1 MSGGGGRRWL
11 VPLALL
17 VTGVLAFLATRFE
30 ADGIES
36 DLLARSRS
44 ALAHAGLSA
53 ASVSFDGRDGTVSGV
68 SGREAEWA
76 VGVVAGVEGVR
87 TAEAAEP
94 TTKRKPGVPQDVRQ
108 RLQAELDGLLATQ
121 PISFQPD
128 TAVLTPEGESAM
140 TAVLDLL
147 GTTPTDVR
155 FDVGGHVARLPGG
168 DPAGARA
175 LSQARAD
182 AVAQRLIASGIANTR
197 VTAIGY
203 GDTRPLSPSGDTSAD
218 RRVEI
223 TVR

>member
-1 MSGGGGRRWL
+1 MSGGGGRPWL

-17 VTGVLAFLATRFE
+17 VTGALAFLATRFE

-44 ALAHAGLSA
+44 ALADAGLPG
-53 ASVSFDGRDGTVSGV
+53 ASVSFEGRDATVSGL
-68 SGREAEWA
+68 SAREAEWA

-87 TAEAAEP
+87 AADAAESTP
-94 TTKRKPGVPQDVRQ
+94 RREPGVPEDARQ

-140 TAVLDLL
+140 TAVLELL
-147 GTTPTDVR
+147 GTTPTDIR
-155 FDVGGHVARLPGG
+155 FEVGGHVARLPGG

-175 LSQARAD
+175 LSQERAD

-203 GDTRPLSPSGDTSAD
+203 GDTRPLSPSGDTGAD